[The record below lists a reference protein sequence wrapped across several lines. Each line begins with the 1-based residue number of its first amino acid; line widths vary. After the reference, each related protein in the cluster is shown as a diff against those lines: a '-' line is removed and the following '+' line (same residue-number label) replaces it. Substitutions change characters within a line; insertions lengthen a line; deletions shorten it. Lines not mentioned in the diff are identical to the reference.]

1 MFIYYYDIII
11 IGVFFM
17 YVKNI
22 SLVNYRNY
30 QSLNVELARNVNVFV
45 GDNAQG
51 KTNIVESIYYCAFA
65 KSHRTSKDKELINW
79 EKDKAYIS
87 ILVGKNRLDK
97 KIDINILR
105 DGKKA
110 IKVNSIKVNKI
121 GELFGIFNVVM
132 FSPEDLKVIKEAPNL
147 RRRLLDMELS
157 QINSKYYFNLVQ
169 YNKILNERNILLK
182 SKTFSE
188 DVLEVYDIQL
198 IDYADYII
206 SKRLEYIEK
215 INYYGNKIHKEITSG
230 RENINFKYSCNIK
243 LNNYKDNYLKKLKD
257 NLFKDREKGLTSVG
271 PHRDDFNVFI
281 NNVDVKVFGSQG
293 QQRTSILTMKFSSLK
308 IIKEIT
314 GEYPVLLLDDVL
326 SELDVN
332 RKRYILS
339 TIKDIQTVITCTGID
354 DLKDYLEDNAK
365 KFVVLNG
372 QILN

>member
-1 MFIYYYDIII
+1 
-11 IGVFFM
+11 M
-17 YVKNI
+17 YIKNMI
-22 SLVNYRNY
+22 LVNYRNY
-30 QSLNVELARNVNVFV
+30 ENLKIELGENVNVFI

-51 KTNIVESIYYCAFA
+51 KTNILESIYYGAFA

-79 EKDKAYIS
+79 KKDTAYIS
-87 ILVGKNRLDK
+87 LLVGKNRLDK

-121 GELFGIFNVVM
+121 GELFGTFNVVM
-132 FSPEDLKVIKEAPNL
+132 FSPEDLKIIKEAPNL

-169 YNKILNERNILLK
+169 YNKIINERNILLK
-182 SKTFSE
+182 SKKFNT

-198 IDYADYII
+198 IEYADYII
-206 SKRLEYIEK
+206 SKRLEYIDK
-215 INYYGNKIHKEITSG
+215 INFYGSEIHNEITSG
-230 RENINFKYSCNIK
+230 KEKIKFKYNCTVNLDDFK
-243 LNNYKDNYLKKLKD
+243 NNYLKKLKD
-257 NLFKDREKGLTSVG
+257 NLLRDRERGLTSVG

-281 NNVDVKVFGSQG
+281 NDIDTKIYGSQG
-293 QQRTSILTMKFSSLK
+293 QQRTAILTIKFSSLK

-332 RKRYILS
+332 RKRYVLS
-339 TIKDIQTVITCTGID
+339 TINSIQTIITCTGID
-354 DLKDYLEDNAK
+354 DLRDYLDNNAK
-365 KFVVLNG
+365 IFNVSNG